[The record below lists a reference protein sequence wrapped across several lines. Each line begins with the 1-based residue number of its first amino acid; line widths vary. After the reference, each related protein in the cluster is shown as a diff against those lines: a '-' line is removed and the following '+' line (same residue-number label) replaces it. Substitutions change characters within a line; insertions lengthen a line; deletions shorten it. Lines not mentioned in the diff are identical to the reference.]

1 MERNAFMNIRLVQ
14 AADIP
19 GMLRL
24 LTQVCNVH
32 QAIRPDIFM
41 PDGVKYDET
50 ALQEL
55 LKDPERPI
63 FVAVEGDFLKGYCF
77 CIHRDYT
84 GSTVC
89 THRKELYI
97 DDLCVDET
105 CRGQGVATALY
116 DHVKAYARDYGCAFI
131 TLNVWCG
138 NDNAMRFYEHAG
150 LIPRSITME
159 TKL

>member
-1 MERNAFMNIRLVQ
+1 MNIRPAV

-19 GMLRL
+19 GMLHL

-32 QAIRPDIFM
+32 QAIRPDIFLKN
-41 PDGVKYDET
+41 GVKYDAS
-50 ALQEL
+50 ALEEL
-55 LKDPERPI
+55 LKDPKKPI

-77 CIHRDYT
+77 CVLKDYA
-84 GSTVC
+84 GSSVQ

-97 DDLCVDET
+97 DDLCVDES

-116 DHVKAYARDYGCAFI
+116 DHAKTHARISGCAYI

-138 NDNAMRFYEHAG
+138 NDNAMGFYENRG
-150 LIPRSITME
+150 LTPRHIMME